1 MRKIIHHLRRQP
13 EEVRRHILHV
23 SVIIFGIIL
32 FSLWVYSLGGNY
44 SDASTETKIEK
55 NLEPL
60 SVLKD
65 NLTLPE
71 W

>member
-1 MRKIIHHLRRQP
+1 MKRIIHHLRRQP
-13 EEVRRHILHV
+13 EEIKRHILHV
-23 SVIIFGIIL
+23 SIIIFGVIL
-32 FSLWVYSLGGNY
+32 LSLWVYSLGENFSSADTQEKVGN
-44 SDASTETKIEK
+44 